1 MNTIT
6 LKPYLFF
13 WILSPVFFMIGY
25 LSDKNTF
32 DINIHDTYY
41 VVEQGFVNT
50 ALSVFCAITG
60 LGYWFVIRLS
70 GKLLKW
76 LTIIHILSVIIGVF
90 FIGILP
96 QFFLKP
102 TTKITNYL
110 FYENMDYCSFIIAI
124 IILFVQILYP
134 INLVIGLLRKTNN

>member
-25 LSDKNTF
+25 FSDENTF

-41 VVEQGFVNT
+41 VVEHGFVNT

-60 LGYWFVIRLS
+60 LGYWFAIRLS
-70 GKLLKW
+70 GKLLIW
-76 LTIIHILSVIIGVF
+76 LTIIHILSVIIGIF

-96 QFFLKP
+96 RFFLKP
-102 TTKITNYL
+102 TAKITNYL
-110 FYENMDYCSFIIAI
+110 FYENMDYYSFIIAI
-124 IILFVQILYP
+124 IVLFVQILYP
-134 INLVIGLLRKTNN
+134 INLIIGLLRKTNN